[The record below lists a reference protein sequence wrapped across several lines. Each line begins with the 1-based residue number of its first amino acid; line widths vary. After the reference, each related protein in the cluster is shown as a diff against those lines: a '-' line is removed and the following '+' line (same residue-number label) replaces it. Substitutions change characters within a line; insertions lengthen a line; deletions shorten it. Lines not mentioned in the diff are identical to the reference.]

1 MWPNLLEDPEAA
13 LALWEVA
20 MSQQHTT
27 ERRLEEAR
35 RIRNARSVQTL
46 TWELDELRYRA
57 DLLLANAVQARRDSA
72 PPEVPVAVRRALRNP
87 ETASAGGGARERRS
101 MGAEESPDRLGC

>member
-20 MSQQHTT
+20 MSQQHAT
-27 ERRLEEAR
+27 EQRLEEAR
-35 RIRNARSVQTL
+35 RVRNVRSIQAL

-72 PPEVPVAVRRALRNP
+72 PPELPVAVRRALRDS
-87 ETASAGGGARERRS
+87 ETASAAGGARDRRS
-101 MGAEESPDRLGC
+101 MRAEECPDRLGR